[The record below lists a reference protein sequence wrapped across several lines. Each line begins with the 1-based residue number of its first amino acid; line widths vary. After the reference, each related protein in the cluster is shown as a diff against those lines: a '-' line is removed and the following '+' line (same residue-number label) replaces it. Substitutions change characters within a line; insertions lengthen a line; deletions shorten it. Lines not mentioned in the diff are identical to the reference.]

1 MKKSRENFCEKSWK
15 YKKIFFVKSG
25 KKLFVNAV
33 KKSWKNSKKNILI
46 NLKKKFKICL

>member
-25 KKLFVNAV
+25 KKIVCECW
-33 KKSWKNSKKNILI
+33 KKCERKVE
-46 NLKKKFKICL
+46 KIQKIIF